1 MHSSKIRPTLLPER
15 GRRETATIPP
25 TANPI
30 PNAGERAGKK
40 QLSMQSDIQIT
51 NRNDTCFVDIE
62 GVIGVPEEW
71 QFDQPSSRVATY
83 EKFRDSLDR
92 LREIDAPEIV
102 VNIRSTGG
110 DVNDALLI
118 YEALSSLDGHI
129 VTRCYGYTASAAT
142 VIAQAA
148 SEGCREIS
156 AHALYLIHN
165 SICTAEG
172 NAEELATRI
181 DLLRKTD
188 ARLAEVYAARSGR
201 TPEEFTLLMA
211 ENNGS
216 GRWLSPQE
224 ALAAGLVDRII
235 EPAATEKTPAAQA
248 TPAGQWRKL
257 LGKLGL
263 VRPADALPP
272 DRNILHFGDPEK
284 GSGLRASELGKNL
297 ETIFFRPMLSGP
309 SAIDLGVRVLYNM
322 PVPTTVQMWEPK
334 TDILQKFTAAGWSGG
349 AGSKKLQKT
358 IPLNR
363 VKAELGYSAA
373 DYFSLVYELI
383 TNRPEVNMEDLT
395 GTELEEAETT
405 LFKQAIAESIRSTMW
420 VGDTSAES
428 GANTFD
434 GFLKTIAT
442 YSNNNKVYTYN
453 YETDAMN
460 TPANSVA
467 MFDDLWKNAD
477 ERLKDLKAEGQLA
490 FFVSSDV
497 YSAYEKHLDS
507 MSTDGAYTDYIN
519 GRQNL
524 LYHGIPVV
532 DLRISSYLA
541 KLSSSSPVPK
551 SFCILTDRRNLV
563 LAVNTAD
570 FPGNEIRMWYNPD
583 EMENRQRAVF
593 MAGCDVLDEGL
604 VAFASRI

>member
-1 MHSSKIRPTLLPER
+1 
-15 GRRETATIPP
+15 
-25 TANPI
+25 
-30 PNAGERAGKK
+30 
-40 QLSMQSDIQIT
+40 MQSDIQIT

-235 EPAATEKTPAAQA
+235 EPATTEKTPAAQA
-248 TPAGQWRKL
+248 TPAGQQQLAASHRALRNRLSAL
-257 LGKLGL
+257 LHALSDHLDAHPSDYPEYAPEKNVLHRVLIAGGL
-263 VRPADALPP
+263 V
-272 DRNILHFGDPEK
+272 
-284 GSGLRASELGKNL
+284 
-297 ETIFFRPMLSGP
+297 
-309 SAIDLGVRVLYNM
+309 
-322 PVPTTVQMWEPK
+322 
-334 TDILQKFTAAGWSGG
+334 
-349 AGSKKLQKT
+349 
-358 IPLNR
+358 
-363 VKAELGYSAA
+363 
-373 DYFSLVYELI
+373 
-383 TNRPEVNMEDLT
+383 
-395 GTELEEAETT
+395 
-405 LFKQAIAESIRSTMW
+405 
-420 VGDTSAES
+420 
-428 GANTFD
+428 
-434 GFLKTIAT
+434 LK
-442 YSNNNKVYTYN
+442 
-453 YETDAMN
+453 
-460 TPANSVA
+460 P
-467 MFDDLWKNAD
+467 
-477 ERLKDLKAEGQLA
+477 
-490 FFVSSDV
+490 
-497 YSAYEKHLDS
+497 
-507 MSTDGAYTDYIN
+507 
-519 GRQNL
+519 
-524 LYHGIPVV
+524 
-532 DLRISSYLA
+532 
-541 KLSSSSPVPK
+541 
-551 SFCILTDRRNLV
+551 
-563 LAVNTAD
+563 
-570 FPGNEIRMWYNPD
+570 
-583 EMENRQRAVF
+583 
-593 MAGCDVLDEGL
+593 
-604 VAFASRI
+604 